1 VKRIVVLG
9 STGSIGESTLDVIRM
24 HPDKFQVVGLSTGFN
39 NRLLER
45 QAEEFKVKVLGVSS
59 PSFPVSSGMEIL
71 TGESSSIEVIR
82 RSEPDIVVNGISGA
96 AGFLPSL
103 EAVSSG
109 ATLALANKESLV
121 IGGKFLLQAA
131 KIKGV
136 PIIPVDSEHS
146 AVFQCLNG
154 ENSSSVRRII
164 LTASGGPFRN
174 RPAGTFKDITP
185 EEALDHP
192 TWSMGKRITIDSA
205 TMMNKGLEIIEACWL
220 FGVGIERIDVTI
232 HPQSIVHSMVEFM
245 DRSIKAQLSL
255 PDMRMAIA
263 YALSWPERMELPLEP
278 LGLAEALHL
287 DFLPPDT
294 NNFPAL
300 SIARHAMSRPDVLPC
315 IMNAADEVA
324 VDAFLQGRLRFDEI
338 TQVVKKTMDTL
349 ADSAVEGPQD
359 VMRLD
364 RKSRKTAEAF
374 IP

>member
-1 VKRIVVLG
+1 MKRIVVLG

-24 HPDKFQVVGLSTGFN
+24 HPDKFKVVGLSTGFN

-45 QAEEFKVKVLGVSS
+45 QAEEFDVKVLGVFS
-59 PSFPVSSGMEIL
+59 PSFPVSSGIEIL

-82 RSEPDIVVNGISGA
+82 RAEPDIVVNGISGA

-103 EAVSSG
+103 EAISSG

-121 IGGKFLLQAA
+121 IGGRFLIQEA
-131 KIKGV
+131 KNKGV

-154 ENSSSVRRII
+154 ETGSSIRRII

-185 EEALDHP
+185 EEALHHP

-278 LGLAEALHL
+278 LPLAEALHL

-294 NNFPAL
+294 SNFPAL
-300 SIARHAMSRPDVLPC
+300 SIARHAMSRPEVLPC

-324 VDAFLQGRLRFDEI
+324 VYAFLKGRLHFDEI
-338 TQVVKKTMDTL
+338 TEVVKKTMDTL
-349 ADSAVEGPQD
+349 TDSAVEGPQD

>member
-1 VKRIVVLG
+1 
-9 STGSIGESTLDVIRM
+9 
-24 HPDKFQVVGLSTGFN
+24 
-39 NRLLER
+39 
-45 QAEEFKVKVLGVSS
+45 
-59 PSFPVSSGMEIL
+59 MEIL

-82 RSEPDIVVNGISGA
+82 RAEPDIVVNGISGA

-103 EAVSSG
+103 EAVRSG
-109 ATLALANKESLV
+109 ASLALANKESLV
-121 IGGKFLLQAA
+121 IGGRFLLQEA
-131 KIKGV
+131 KKKCAHHPCGLGALGRISV
-136 PIIPVDSEHS
+136 PERRKR
-146 AVFQCLNG
+146 
-154 ENSSSVRRII
+154 SSVRRII

-192 TWSMGKRITIDSA
+192 TWSMGKRISIDSA

-220 FGVGIERIDVTI
+220 FGVDIERIEVTI
-232 HPQSIVHSMVEFM
+232 HPQSIVHSMVEFK

-278 LGLAEALHL
+278 LPLTETLHM

-300 SIARHAMSRPDVLPC
+300 SIARHAMSRPTVLPC

-324 VDAFLQGRLRFDEI
+324 VDAFLKGRLRFDEI

-349 ADSAVEGPQD
+349 TDSAVEGPQD

>member
-1 VKRIVVLG
+1 MKRIVVLG

-24 HPDKFQVVGLSTGFN
+24 HPGKFKVVGLSTGCN
-39 NRLLER
+39 NRLLES
-45 QAEEFKVKVLGVSS
+45 QAEEFGVKVLGVSS
-59 PSFPVSSGMEIL
+59 PSFPVSSGMKIL
-71 TGESSSIEVIR
+71 TGESSSIEVIKR
-82 RSEPDIVVNGISGA
+82 AEPDIVVNGISGA

-103 EAVSSG
+103 EAVRSG

-121 IGGKFLLQAA
+121 IGGGFLMQEA
-131 KIKGV
+131 KDFRV
-136 PIIPVDSEHS
+136 HIIPVDSEHS

-154 ENSSSVRRII
+154 ESGSSVRRII

-174 RPAGTFKDITP
+174 RPAATFKDITP
-185 EEALDHP
+185 EEALQHP
-192 TWSMGKRITIDSA
+192 TWSMGKRITVDSA

-220 FGVGIERIDVTI
+220 FGVGTEKIDVTI

-278 LGLAEALHL
+278 LRLAEALHL

-294 NNFPAL
+294 NKFPAL
-300 SIARHAMSRPDVLPC
+300 SLARHAMSRPDVLPC

-324 VDAFLQGRLRFDEI
+324 VDAFLQGRLRFHEI

-349 ADSAVEGPQD
+349 TDSAVEGPQD
-359 VMRLD
+359 IMTLD

>member
-1 VKRIVVLG
+1 MKRIVVLG

-24 HPDKFQVVGLSTGFN
+24 HPDRFQVAGLSTGFN
-39 NRLLER
+39 NRLLES
-45 QAEEFKVKVLGVSS
+45 QAEEFGVKVLGVSS
-59 PSFPVSSGMEIL
+59 PSTPVASGFEIL
-71 TGESSSIEVIR
+71 TGESSSLEVIR
-82 RSEPDIVVNGISGA
+82 RAQPDIVVNGISGA

-103 EAVSSG
+103 EAVGSG

-121 IGGKFLLQAA
+121 IGGRFLVQAA
-131 KIKGV
+131 KDKGV

-154 ENSSSVRRII
+154 ENSSPVRRII

-185 EEALDHP
+185 EEALHHP
-192 TWSMGKRITIDSA
+192 TWSMGRRITIDSA
-205 TMMNKGLEIIEACWL
+205 TMMNKALEIIEACWL

-255 PDMRMAIA
+255 PDMRLAIA
-263 YALSWPERMELPLEP
+263 YALSWPERMELPLET
-278 LGLAEALHL
+278 LRLTEALHL

-294 NNFPAL
+294 DKFPAL
-300 SIARHAMSRPDVLPC
+300 SIARHAMSRPEVLPC

-324 VDAFLQGRLRFDEI
+324 VDAFLQRRLRFDEI

-349 ADSAVEGPQD
+349 TDSAVEGPQD
-359 VMRLD
+359 LMRLD